1 MPLSPTPNMGLS
13 KPEPSVTTGPQWA
26 QMLNDLIDLI
36 DAHDHTSGRGEQ
48 IQASALNI
56 NADLDFQN
64 NDATSLR
71 STRYQ
76 LGTSVLSASDDKG
89 CVYVKDGNLYFNN
102 SAGAAVQVTSGTSVV
117 SAITGAFTAT
127 TPGGYPYTVSAGDAQ
142 RVLLVNTTAARTINL
157 PLATTALLFAIKDVS
172 GQASTN
178 NISVVPNGTNT
189 IDGVNATRLLRDNYS
204 WTFLISDG
212 VSNWSIAKMTDVVTA
227 LQALALTVTGATT
240 TATLTASGAIQ
251 GATITSTGAT
261 QADSLNVTNGTV
273 TASLTAS
280 GAVQGGSLNVTGAST
295 IASLVATGTS
305 SGTRVVTAKAAASQT
320 ANIFEAQNS
329 AGTKLMAVGPNG
341 MINLGPSPTL
351 TIASGAITVTKSYH
365 KVDTEGAAATDD
377 LDTINGGTDGD
388 ILILRTANASRDV
401 TVKNG
406 TGNLRTVG
414 DFVLNFME
422 DRITLQY
429 DGDMGVWLEIARS
442 NNV

>member
-26 QMLNDLIDLI
+26 QMLNELIDLL
-36 DAHDHTSGRGEQ
+36 DAHDHTSGRGTQ
-48 IQASALNI
+48 IQASALDI

-71 STRYQ
+71 SVRYQ
-76 LGTSVLSASDDKG
+76 LLTSLLAASDDKG
-89 CVYVKDGNLYFNN
+89 CTYVKDGNLYYNN
-102 SAGAAVQVTSGTSVV
+102 SAGAAVQITSGTSVV

-127 TPGGYPYTVSAGDAQ
+127 TPGSYPYTVSAGDAQ

-157 PLATTALLFAIKDVS
+157 PLATTAVLFAIKDVS

-189 IDGVNATRLLRDNYS
+189 IDGVNATRTLNDNFG
-204 WTFLISDG
+204 WTFFISDG
-212 VSNWSIAKMTDVVTA
+212 VSNWSIAKIADIFTS
-227 LQALALTVTGATT
+227 LQAI
-240 TATLTASGAIQ
+240 S
-251 GATITSTGAT
+251 ATIT
-261 QADSLNVTNGTV
+261 
-273 TASLTAS
+273 
-280 GAVQGGSLNVTGAST
+280 GSA
-295 IASLVATGTS
+295 A
-305 SGTRVVTAKAAASQT
+305 GTRVLTAKAAASQT
-320 ANIFEAQNS
+320 ANIFEAQSNG
-329 AGTKLMAVGPNG
+329 GTKLAAIGAGG

-414 DFVLNFME
+414 DFILNFME

>member
-1 MPLSPTPNMGLS
+1 MTLPATPNLGLLT
-13 KPEPSVTTGPQWA
+13 PEPSVTNGPEWA
-26 QMLNDLIDLI
+26 QMLNNALGVIDE
-36 DAHDHTSGRGEQ
+36 HDHTSGKGKLVP
-48 IQASALNI
+48 SAGLDI
-56 NADLDFQN
+56 NADLSFNN

-71 STRYQ
+71 SVRYQ
-76 LGTSVLSASDDKG
+76 LLTSLLSAGDDKG
-89 CVYVKDGNLYFNN
+89 CTYVKDGNLYFNN
-102 SAGAAVQVTSGTSVV
+102 SAGSAVQITSGTSVL

-127 TPGGYPYTVSAGDAQ
+127 TPGAYPYTVVAGDAQ
-142 RVLLVNTTAARTINL
+142 RILLVDTTAARTINL

-189 IDGVNATRLLRDNYS
+189 IDGVNATRALNDNFG
-204 WTFLISDG
+204 WTFFISDG
-212 VSNWSIAKMTDVVTA
+212 VSNWSMGKLRDIITA
-227 LQALALTVTGATT
+227 LSAISATISGALTAGSATI
-240 TATLTASGAIQ
+240 SGAL
-251 GATITSTGAT
+251 TGVNA
-261 QADSLNVTNGTV
+261 NF
-273 TASLTAS
+273 
-280 GAVQGGSLNVTGAST
+280 
-295 IASLVATGTS
+295 TGTAPA
-305 SGTRVVTAKAAASQT
+305 TRVVTAKAAASQT

-329 AGTKLMAVGPNG
+329 AGTKLAAIGAGG
-341 MINLGPSPTL
+341 MYNLGPSPTL

-388 ILILRTANASRDV
+388 ILILRTANAARDV

-414 DFVLNFME
+414 DFTLNFME